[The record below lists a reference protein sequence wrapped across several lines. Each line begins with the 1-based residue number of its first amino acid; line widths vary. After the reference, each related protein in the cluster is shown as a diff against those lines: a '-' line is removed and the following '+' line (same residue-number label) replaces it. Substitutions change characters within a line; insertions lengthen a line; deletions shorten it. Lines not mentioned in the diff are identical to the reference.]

1 MFNCTPEKKTKYWQH
16 DDDNDDED
24 GDDNDDDDD
33 DDDAKKYPGTLL
45 IYVCLNVCSI
55 PCERS

>member
-16 DDDNDDED
+16 DDDED
-24 GDDNDDDDD
+24 GDDDEDDDD